1 MPKRIRAFCQATS
14 QPEPS
19 SKGEI
24 IRCAL
29 ESLALK
35 YRRVIENVE
44 TVLNHRLDPI
54 HMVGGG
60 TQNQLQCQFT
70 ADATNRPVIT
80 GPVEATTIGN
90 VIMQMVALGQLA
102 SLHEGRDLIRRS
114 FDVKTYEPVA
124 NRAQWDEAYARLLKI
139 IT

>member
-1 MPKRIRAFCQATS
+1 
-14 QPEPS
+14 
-19 SKGEI
+19 
-24 IRCAL
+24 
-29 ESLALK
+29 
-35 YRRVIENVE
+35 
-44 TVLNHRLDPI
+44 
-54 HMVGGG
+54 MVGGG